1 MLSDYERQICRDH
14 KKRMDAAKTPV
25 GQIAVKMAQSKR
37 RERENRENIL
47 RQYTEPAAP
56 PDLSERKAPISPI
69 LKQYIDGR
77 FIKE

>member
-47 RQYTEPAAP
+47 KKYIEPPAP
-56 PDLSERKAPISPI
+56 PVKKEPEINPI
-69 LKQYIDGR
+69 LKQYMS
-77 FIKE
+77 K

>member
-25 GQIAVKMAQSKR
+25 GQIAVKMAQSRR

-47 RQYTEPAAP
+47 KKYIEPPAP
-56 PDLSERKAPISPI
+56 PLKQELKVNPI
-69 LKQYIDGR
+69 LERYMSK
-77 FIKE
+77 

>member
-47 RQYTEPAAP
+47 KKYIEPPAP
-56 PDLSERKAPISPI
+56 PLKQELKVDPI
-69 LKQYIDGR
+69 LERYMSK
-77 FIKE
+77 